1 MVLATSPLVA
11 LGSLIVIA
19 VLTGLV
25 YWDAGQVGF
34 ERPRLWAG
42 IVAVSMGIGLALHV
56 FVGTVP
62 IPGLLVIVLA
72 GIVFYLF
79 ERDDVVRGDD
89 PADPRELPGG
99 PPVEERRGDGDAE
112 TENSR

>member
-11 LGSLIVIA
+11 VGGLIVIM

-25 YWDAGQVGF
+25 YWDAQRVGF
-34 ERPRLWAG
+34 DRPRLWAG

-79 ERDDVVRGDD
+79 ERDDVVRGED
-89 PADPRELPGG
+89 PPDPHELPGG
-99 PPVEERRGDGDAE
+99 PPVDGRRGDNGAE
-112 TENSR
+112 EDSR